1 MIFKLIETAPS
12 PSGEEVVCKLTAT
25 DGRLVQRFSGSVAA
39 DFFGELGIPSET
51 TEEKEIDGEKFDE
64 IVFYMK
70 KTDAIKTGLKLL
82 EYSQNTRRALCAKL
96 AVRGFS
102 REIASAAADY
112 LEGHGYIN
120 EYDMACALVDDLANR
135 RLYGAM
141 RIKNELFAKG
151 FAQDVS
157 ARAMED
163 ADVDYV
169 SMCAERIKKAGGT
182 DIFKDKISRVKAI
195 SSLARYGFTLDEIK
209 EAIKLVDSEK

>member
-1 MIFKLIETAPS
+1 MIYKLIETTPA

-25 DGRLVQRFSGSVAA
+25 DGRLVQRLSGSVAA
-39 DFFGELGIPSET
+39 DLFGDLGIPSET
-51 TEEKEIDGEKFDE
+51 KEEKELDEEKFDE

-102 REIASAAADY
+102 RETASEAADY

-120 EYDMACALVDDLANR
+120 EYDMACALIDDLANR

-141 RIKNELFAKG
+141 RIKNELFSKG

-163 ADVDYV
+163 ADIDYV
-169 SMCAERIKKAGGT
+169 ALCAERIKKAGGT
-182 DIFKDKISRVKAI
+182 GVFREKIPRVKAV
-195 SSLARYGFTLDEIK
+195 SSLARYGFTLDEIRD
-209 EAIKLVDSEK
+209 AIKRVDSEK